1 MLESPEAVPV
11 ILDGGLS
18 TQLSRRGFDVAGPL
32 WTARALLDQPSAIEE
47 AHRDFIEAGAD
58 VVITA
63 SYQVSRQGFRAAG
76 RDADEA
82 DQAIAVATATAR
94 RAAGAS
100 GTVVA
105 ASVGPYGAILHDGSE
120 YRGNYGLS
128 VDELAAFHAERLAV
142 ITATEPDWLAVE
154 SIPDVIEVRALC
166 EALASVDDLPAWM
179 TFTCIDDMH
188 LCSGQVIEEACQIA
202 MSSKAVRAIGVNC
215 TDPRFV
221 AGLVAR
227 IRAVTTLPVI
237 VYPNAGGQWVADEWH
252 GSESG
257 VFDSAQRW
265 RDLGANAIGGCC
277 GTDADDIRALRAM
290 VS

>member
-1 MLESPEAVPV
+1 MLESPGASPV

-18 TQLSRRGFDVAGPL
+18 TQLDRRGFDVAGPL
-32 WTARALLDQPSAIEE
+32 WTARALLDQPSVIEE
-47 AHRDFIEAGAD
+47 AHRDFVDAGAD

-63 SYQVSRQGFRAAG
+63 SYQVSRQGFLAAG

-82 DQAIAVATATAR
+82 DQAIALATATAR
-94 RAAGAS
+94 RAARGS

-120 YRGNYGLS
+120 YRGDYGMS

-154 SIPDVIEVRALC
+154 SIPDVIEVQALC
-166 EALASVDDLPAWM
+166 EALASVDDIPAWM
-179 TFTCIDDMH
+179 TFTCIDQAH
-188 LCSGQVIEEACQIA
+188 LCAGQAIEEACSVVTSA
-202 MSSKAVRAIGVNC
+202 KAVRAIGVNC

-221 AGLVAR
+221 TGLIGR

-237 VYPNAGGQWVADEWH
+237 VYPNAGGQWFADEWH
-252 GSESG
+252 GSGSG
-257 VFDSAQRW
+257 VFDSIQQWLDA
-265 RDLGANAIGGCC
+265 GANGIGGCC
-277 GTDADDIRALRAM
+277 GTDADDIRTLRGLLP
-290 VS
+290 